1 MYYAFHLC
9 SSQSTAIRFREI
21 KKNTVPSDNDTT
33 EYDWAIAC
41 QIMLSD
47 KICSKSRKIPYSKS
61 PKRKQ
66 EGEGIG
72 EKHQQKAGPL
82 FFHIVQK
89 SPAYTTIH
97 IK

>member
-33 EYDWAIAC
+33 EYAC

-61 PKRKQ
+61 PKRK
-66 EGEGIG
+66 ENRRERG
-72 EKHQQKAGPL
+72 
-82 FFHIVQK
+82 
-89 SPAYTTIH
+89 
-97 IK
+97 

>member
-21 KKNTVPSDNDTT
+21 KKNTLPSDNDTT

-61 PKRKQ
+61 PKRK
-66 EGEGIG
+66 ENRRERG
-72 EKHQQKAGPL
+72 
-82 FFHIVQK
+82 
-89 SPAYTTIH
+89 
-97 IK
+97 

>member
-1 MYYAFHLC
+1 MPKNRPPYDGRAEVCTMLSTFAAARAP
-9 SSQSTAIRFREI
+9 QSDSERI

-61 PKRKQ
+61 PKRK
-66 EGEGIG
+66 ENRRERG
-72 EKHQQKAGPL
+72 
-82 FFHIVQK
+82 
-89 SPAYTTIH
+89 
-97 IK
+97 